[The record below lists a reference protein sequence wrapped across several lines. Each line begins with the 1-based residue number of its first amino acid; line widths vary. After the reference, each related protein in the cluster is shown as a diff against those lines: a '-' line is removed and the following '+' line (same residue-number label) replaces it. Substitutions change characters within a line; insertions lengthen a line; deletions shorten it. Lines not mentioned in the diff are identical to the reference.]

1 MSREE
6 RRVREGMV
14 VRKYRLGEEPSDDL
28 SAVTTIDERFA
39 MVWELSERM
48 WRWTGRPFPQYTR
61 ATMPVTVVRRG

>member
-1 MSREE
+1 MSREP

-28 SAVTTIDERFA
+28 SAETTVDERFA

-48 WRWTGRPFPQYTR
+48 WRWTGQSLPEYTR
-61 ATMPVTVVRRG
+61 ATMPVTVIRRR